1 MGYGIAN
8 SFLHEVV
15 SVDNAVR
22 FIDSGKVI
30 SFATPTGVAISLSSK
45 IPSNPTRNKE
55 KVSSPHAY
63 PFRLLLRPLDKIDQN
78 LKSYVVT
85 PN

>member
-1 MGYGIAN
+1 MWDMVFAN
-8 SFLHEVV
+8 SLLREVV

-30 SFATPTGVAISLSSK
+30 SFATPIRVTISTFSSK

-55 KVSSPHAY
+55 KVS
-63 PFRLLLRPLDKIDQN
+63 
-78 LKSYVVT
+78 
-85 PN
+85 